1 MPQVGEN
8 KPDTLAAGEV
18 HKAVKFPGGTAKNA
32 KSARGIV

>member
-8 KPDTLAAGEV
+8 KLDSLAAGEV

-32 KSARGIV
+32 KSAKGIV